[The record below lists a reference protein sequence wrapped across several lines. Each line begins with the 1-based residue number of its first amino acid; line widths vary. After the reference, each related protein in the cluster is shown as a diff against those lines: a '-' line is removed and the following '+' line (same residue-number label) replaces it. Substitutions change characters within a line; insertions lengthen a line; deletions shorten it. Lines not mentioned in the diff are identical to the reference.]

1 LDDTLKKIALDDPD
15 LDNIFG
21 EMTSQGGHVYS
32 NRIRPELN

>member
-21 EMTSQGGHVYS
+21 ELTSQGGHES
-32 NRIRPELN
+32 ANRIRPELN